1 LDHRAVITGRDHD
14 QLLTGLR
21 ALANGQTGPSVVRG
35 TRTGGKTAF
44 VFTGQGAQRINMGL
58 ELYETFPAY
67 AAAFDEAT
75 ATLDPHLDRPLRDVI
90 ASGAGLDDTGWTQ
103 PALFATE
110 VALYRIGE
118 LTAAHIAGILNLDD
132 AAKLVTARAR
142 LMQALPTGGA
152 MAAVQAT
159 EDEITPLLTDGAAIA
174 AINSPTS
181 LVISGDEDA
190 VVRIASAMEEQGRK
204 TKRLTVS
211 HAFHS
216 PHIDPMLDEFHT
228 IAAQLTYN
236 EPQIPVVST
245 LTGQQA
251 TGDDL
256 RTAQYWTDQVRG
268 AVRFADATTTLATLD
283 TTTIVEAG
291 PDGVLSAMVQNTT
304 DTITTIPLLRREPA
318 PSRSTSPP
326 TPSNTSATGSTPPPP
341 RATQPT

>member
-1 LDHRAVITGRDHD
+1 MTAD
-14 QLLTGLR
+14 LL
-21 ALANGQTGPSVVRG
+21 
-35 TRTGGKTAF
+35 
-44 VFTGQGAQRINMGL
+44 
-58 ELYETFPAY
+58 
-67 AAAFDEAT
+67 
-75 ATLDPHLDRPLRDVI
+75 
-90 ASGAGLDDTGWTQ
+90 AGHS
-103 PALFATE
+103 
-110 VALYRIGE
+110 IGE

-181 LVISGDEDA
+181 IVISGDEDA
-190 VVRIASAMEEQGRK
+190 VVRIAAAMEEQGRK

-268 AVRFADATTTLATLD
+268 AVRFADATTTLNNLG

-304 DTITTIPLLRREPA
+304 DTITTIPLLRRDRPEA
-318 PSRSTSPP
+318 DTLV
-326 TPSNTSATGSTPPPP
+326 TALAQLHTHTT
-341 RATQPT
+341 